1 MLLEK
6 QREKLI
12 NLMKENKTDVL
23 VVGPSPDLEYL
34 TGLHPLID
42 ERFKALFILSD
53 GRYFYISPELCY
65 EESREVLGENT
76 DIFTWSD
83 SKGFLEAF
91 EEMNKHYNLDG
102 KTIGVNDGIRA
113 VDLLAMG
120 NVLNATFTNGCS
132 IMEKMRI
139 IKTKEEMEK
148 LRKAAKIADEAAT
161 QIIKFIKPGI
171 TEREIKNRIEHIL
184 FENGG
189 QELAFK
195 TIVASGPNSSKPHY
209 TDDGRVI
216 EKRDVIIMDF
226 GCRYNGYCSDISR
239 TVFVGEPTDEQ
250 KKIYSIVC
258 EANNRA
264 ESHVKQGVRAE
275 EVDMVARNVIRE
287 AGFGEYFFNRTGHG
301 IGVGVHE
308 APYIMEG
315 NKQVLENG
323 MAFSI
328 EPGIYVPGRFG
339 MRVEDII
346 LMKDGKGEV
355 LNKATKEMII
365 VYP

>member
-6 QREKLI
+6 QIDKLVS
-12 NLMKENKTDVL
+12 LMKENKTDIL

-42 ERFKALFILSD
+42 ERFKALFVLSD

-65 EESREVLGENT
+65 EESREVLGENA

-83 SKGFLEAF
+83 SEGFLEAF
-91 EEMNKHYNLDG
+91 GKINKNYDLNG

-113 VDLLAMG
+113 VDLIEMRDI
-120 NVLNATFTNGCS
+120 LNINFKNGCR

-139 IKTKEEMEK
+139 IKSEEEMEN
-148 LRKAAKIADEAAT
+148 LRRAALIADKAAA
-161 QIIKFIKPGI
+161 QIITHIRPGI
-171 TEREIKNRIEHIL
+171 TEREIKGKLEEL
-184 FENGG
+184 LLESGG
-189 QELAFK
+189 QELAFE
-195 TIVASGPNSSKPHY
+195 TIVASGANSSKPHY
-209 TDDGRVI
+209 NGSGRAI
-216 EKRDVIIMDF
+216 EKKDVIIMDF

-250 KKIYSIVC
+250 KKIYGIVV
-258 EANNRA
+258 EANSKA
-264 ESHVKQGVRAE
+264 EACARQGATAE
-275 EVDMVARNVIRE
+275 EVDLAARDVIRQ
-287 AGFGEYFFNRTGHG
+287 AGYGQYFFNRTGHG

-323 MAFSI
+323 MAFSV
-328 EPGIYVPGRFG
+328 EPGIYIPGRFG
-339 MRVEDII
+339 MRVEDIVLI
-346 LMKDGKGEV
+346 NNGRGEV
-355 LNKATKEMII
+355 LNNASKEMII
-365 VYP
+365 ICS